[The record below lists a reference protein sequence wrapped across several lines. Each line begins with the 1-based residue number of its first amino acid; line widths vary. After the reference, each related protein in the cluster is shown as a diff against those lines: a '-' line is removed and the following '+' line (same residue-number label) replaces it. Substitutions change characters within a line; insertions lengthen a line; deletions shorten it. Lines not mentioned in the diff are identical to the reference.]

1 MDKIFIKELIARGII
16 GVNQW
21 ERAVPQEI
29 VISLTMFVDT
39 RPASQ
44 SDDVGDTINY
54 SDIAKRALQL
64 AETQKRLTVESLA
77 DDIAKLCLEDERVKK
92 VIVRVEKPGAVR
104 FTKSVGVEIERSH
117 SDYWAS

>member
-1 MDKIFIKELIARGII
+1 MDRIFIKDLVARGII

-39 RPASQ
+39 RSAAS
-44 SDDVGDTINY
+44 SDNVGDTINY
-54 SDIAKRALQL
+54 SDVSKRALHL

-77 DDIAKLCLEDERVKK
+77 NDLAKMCLEDQRVTK

-104 FTKSVGVEIERSH
+104 FTKSVGVEIERTQ
-117 SDYWAS
+117 SDYQQ